1 MTTAVRLVCLA
12 ALMSLLGVGATA
24 VTPPT
29 ITIDTTTVSASWR
42 ESWLTGSVRF
52 SGSVGASADLTASLR
67 PARRPGSQKAKITLA
82 AGADGRFAGQLKL
95 PNRLLPD
102 VYLLR
107 VWGTSAGAKL
117 TPIERE
123 VTVPAPREGVV
134 DRGFTSLTKGGPPTI
149 LAKGPRKELWAH
161 FHFIVPPRS
170 GRVTA
175 TWYTPSFKYLG
186 TVTRSYKEDFDTFV
200 RAQTPLQ
207 PGKWWC
213 ILKSSGRVIKRA
225 RIRIT

>member
-1 MTTAVRLVCLA
+1 MTNAVRLVGLA
-12 ALMSLLGVGATA
+12 ALVALLGVAARGA
-24 VTPPT
+24 TPPT
-29 ITIDTTTVSASWR
+29 ITIETASVSADWR

-52 SGSVGASADLTASLR
+52 SGSVGATAELTASLR

-82 AGADGRFAGQLKL
+82 AGADGRFAGLLKL

-107 VWGTSAGAKL
+107 VWGTSSGANL

-134 DRGFTSLTKGGPPTI
+134 DRGFTSLTKGGSPTI

-161 FHFIVPPRS
+161 FHFLVPPKS

-186 TVTRSYKEDFDTFV
+186 TVTRLYKADFDTFV

-225 RIRIT
+225 RIRIS